1 MQRILS
7 KREKLILRLLAAILI
22 LGIAYNLIE
31 PLLTKYQNLNLEIKT
46 TEAKLKKYLWLLS
59 SKDKLENKYK
69 ELNVSGEAAKDEGDT
84 LVGLLSEIETLAKT
98 SNIRIVDIRP
108 QSQKGKGQE
117 KQIDLRAEG
126 AMEDYL
132 KFIYSIESSLL
143 LLDIKRF
150 QLNAKANSELL
161 DGSFSISQARL
172 IE

>member
-7 KREKLILRLLAAILI
+7 KREKLILRLLAGILI
-22 LGIAYNLIE
+22 LGIACNFIE

-46 TEAKLKKYLWLLS
+46 AEAKLKKYLWLLS

-69 ELNVSGEAAKDEGDT
+69 ELNVSGKAAKDEGDT
-84 LVGLLSEIETLAKT
+84 LVGLLSEIEALAKT

-126 AMEDYL
+126 TMEDYL
-132 KFIYSIESSLL
+132 KFIYKIESSLL
-143 LLDIKRF
+143 LLNIKRF
-150 QLNAKANSELL
+150 QLSVKSNSELL
-161 DGSFSISQARL
+161 DGSFSISQASL